1 MVLRLCIE
9 LLLLSEA
16 MIASSCD
23 VVEELDAMIAVLH
36 TLSLVQVVVRKYH
49 SILNAPTNQVP
60 EWWSEVRL
68 PVLVLVGRKEN
79 DGLSRKQSI
88 IGDCGDTRI
97 WKK

>member
-1 MVLRLCIE
+1 
-9 LLLLSEA
+9 

-60 EWWSEVRL
+60 E
-68 PVLVLVGRKEN
+68 
-79 DGLSRKQSI
+79 
-88 IGDCGDTRI
+88 
-97 WKK
+97 